1 MLVCV
6 CMLPSAMH
14 NFAVQTS
21 HLVGPI
27 SVEEFACVC
36 AETLLV
42 QLSLKRVAVPLQY
55 PPNAFFFF

>member
-1 MLVCV
+1 
-6 CMLPSAMH
+6 MLPSAMH

-21 HLVGPI
+21 HLVCPI